1 MSEKLIKE
9 KVKKVYEEVLP
20 IVLNGVEDKYREEL
34 KDSYFDFVLRTYCR
48 SLEKHCKKFD
58 VDKCIETYI
67 EIEQDSWKDK
77 KQYEKLCL
85 LIRDEYLTKIEEMHG
100 KIIQAVNETVKTGN
114 ILTDEEGYRNFF
126 RKSIEYLPK
135 VRDFNKELAITLL
148 EDAHYGIKCAYGKIG
163 QGKS

>member
-1 MSEKLIKE
+1 MLEEVARE
-9 KVKKVYEEVLP
+9 KVNIIYESTLP
-20 IVLNGVEDKYREEL
+20 TLLEGIEDKYHEEV
-34 KDSYFDFVLRTYCR
+34 KECYFEYIHKIYYKIFMQDCYGI
-48 SLEKHCKKFD
+48 E
-58 VDKCIETYI
+58 VDKCVKRSIKIE
-67 EIEQDSWKDK
+67 EDSWKDK

-100 KIIQAVNETVKTGN
+100 KIIQAVNETVKTGK

-135 VRDFNKELAITLL
+135 VREFNKELAITLL

-163 QGKS
+163 QKES